1 MEFHNN
7 IDLQQNQI
15 INVII
20 HALASAPTTPAPITG
35 QLYYNTGNNTFYHYR
50 SSDTT
55 WLPLGSGNIVGGAG
69 LAEATAGGVVTLS
82 VNVDSTTLEIVSDV
96 VQVKDAGITAAKL
109 ATDAVTT
116 AKILNAAV
124 TFAKMQNINAMT
136 VIGRTAAGSG
146 VASEITLINDSTLA
160 SATATNI
167 ATSASIKAYVDSVV
181 GAVGTLVGA
190 FNATSSSTFP
200 GTALIKK
207 GAYWYVSVAGT
218 VQGQVFNVGDVL
230 IANKDNPSTTLAA
243 DWIFLE
249 TNRDQATTTLLG
261 LVFLA
266 TNAEVQTGT
275 DANKVVTPAS
285 LSARTATEA
294 RSGVIELANQTETN
308 LGTDDTRAVTPLK
321 LAAYVAAVV
330 TSGGYAATFGD
341 GTATTY
347 TITHGL
353 NTLDVIAVV
362 KKVSDGSAVIVDW
375 RASTVNAI
383 VITFSKAVALN
394 AFRVTIKK

>member
-1 MEFHNN
+1 MEVLNN
-7 IDLQQNQI
+7 LDLQQNQL
-15 INVII
+15 INVRI
-20 HALASAPTTPAPITG
+20 HMLASAPTTPAPING
-35 QLYYNTGNNTFYHYR
+35 QLYYNTGNSTIYHYR
-50 SSDTT
+50 ESDTT
-55 WLPLGSGNIVGGAG
+55 WLPLGSGTIVGGAG
-69 LAEATAGGVVTLS
+69 LAETTSGGIVTLS
-82 VNVDSTTLEIVSDV
+82 VNVDSTTLEIVSDI

-136 VIGRTAAGSG
+136 VIGRTSAGSG

-160 SATATNI
+160 SASATNI

-181 GAVGTLVGA
+181 GSVGTLVGA

-200 GTALIKK
+200 GTSLIKK

-230 IANKDNPSTTLAA
+230 IANKDNPSTTLAT

-275 DANKVVTPAS
+275 DANKAVTPAS

-294 RSGVIELANQTETN
+294 RTGVIEIANQTETN
-308 LGTDDTRAVTPLK
+308 LGLDDTRAVTPLK
-321 LAAYVAAVV
+321 LATYVAAVV
-330 TSGGYAATFGD
+330 ASGGYAATFGD
-341 GTATTY
+341 GTATAY

-362 KKVSDGSAVIVDW
+362 KKVSDGSSVIIDW

-383 VITFSKAVALN
+383 IITASKPVALN
-394 AFRVTIKK
+394 SLRVTIKE